1 MSKVLRTA
9 AVIVG
14 AVALVATGVG
24 AVAVAGTAI
33 AATAASVAS
42 IATLAS
48 TALTLG
54 VALTA
59 KKPGAQAT
67 GSQTTFSADPD
78 AGIPW
83 VIGRTGTAGNIT
95 FRVGFDTGDKGDNDR
110 QSFVSTLSLGPIA
123 AIESFQADRA
133 TVSFIGGGAA
143 IGTYA
148 GFMWQRSQ
156 LGMLPEASALGFGA
170 GAGSPPGWTAQHK
183 LSGKAAAS
191 WTLRFDTKAK
201 LYQNGVPAPMWI
213 VRGALCYD
221 PTKDST
227 YPGGSGSHR
236 MADPAETAAYDA
248 AMDSWEYTENPYL
261 VGLRFAHGVWQRDRS
276 TAGSKYQRVMGMGA
290 NWAAIDVGA
299 FVEGRNI
306 AQANGW
312 KVGGV
317 IYSGDGKWDSLK
329 KILQAGMGEP
339 LALGARISC
348 LVNSPKVSLA
358 TITIDDVV
366 GAASVSA
373 TQPRRDR
380 INTITPRYRLEEN
393 NWQLL
398 PGSPISVAEHVAEDR
413 GKRSKVQDYPFIQQT
428 SQVGTA
434 VRYDIEN
441 AREFGP
447 IVLPLKLF
455 WMGYKP
461 GDCVTAELPEL
472 GLVAQP
478 ILLLNRELDPSGG
491 ITTMTARS
499 ETAAKHAFA
508 LGQTATPPPTPG
520 VTGATLVPVPAQEAW
535 RITATGLVSDNVVVP
550 ALVVE
555 GVVDIGTAE
564 AIVFEYRPYVDGQG
578 ADAAW
583 ASVGTFSP
591 DTVRQDIVSVRG
603 GTSYEVAISYL
614 RRGVLSA
621 RRVIGPVIT
630 GGVALDYDAVTGP
643 TRPDNNATNSADPNS
658 PFGPGTVREAIAT
671 LGEFVPLKADTE
683 ALKDAQ
689 ALLDAAVEDLHDRAD
704 VATDALAAL
713 DVDIADSDA
722 ARRQLER
729 DAGRVS
735 DTLLQLL
742 LGANDTRAMLRDAGI
757 YVDPNDAK
765 VRIYSVDQLGARTNL
780 VEQTFDAQRAL
791 IASKASSN
799 EVDEKILRAVLNPE
813 QVAQLEPLIARIAAV
828 EIIQDGLRA
837 DISLKADL
845 IELTKTV
852 ARVTTAEQK
861 ISAAEGLIETRVERT
876 VFDGAIAN
884 ISQAIQRIEVD
895 SDRSAIIVELR
906 QARADNVEAGAGL
919 LSSVVAAN
927 EANNRLITA
936 IGGARQELY
945 TKITGVGADLEVESR
960 ARTLLEAE
968 VGSLDARSVQDRL
981 TLVRAN
987 EALAQD
993 IDALGTQ
1000 NETQEANITTLQRSS
1015 LTLAGGVAG
1024 IETSIRQQARGAG
1037 LSDAALLADVLGGD
1051 EATRRLNNSL
1061 AEIQTQLTTTLV
1073 AGFAAS
1079 AVARETLR
1087 ARIDQADA
1095 RFAQEVS
1102 TTADRFKAVTQAL
1115 TVLDAAFADPTN
1127 GLAATAAQIARLE
1140 RTTAEQNTA
1149 TVELITGLRAIV
1161 NDPASGLLKTSADL
1175 TALTTAVADQNRAAI
1190 SRLEGLEATVND
1202 GASGLAAT
1210 VAKLNRQIELSAERD
1225 NARAIE
1231 ISQLAVELHDPA
1243 TGLPAVRATA
1253 TADRQA
1259 SVTRDNANA
1268 RSVEQVTARLDG
1280 VGEVGIEQA
1289 IGATV
1294 NRLGLIEAQAS
1305 LVFDVN
1311 GNLFGWKIIGGAE
1324 GPASFNLINTDFRM
1338 GTGRVIFNNGTFMKV
1353 QGVGFGVA
1361 RDLLDWFGP
1370 TMALDQ
1376 CSRANAI
1383 SYEATDGDKYTG
1395 GSFSAGTLKNASA
1408 SSGLGTAEVAEIGPF
1423 GSNGKPVKYVV
1434 SWSYRTQSTRTF
1446 AATPE
1451 GLRQY
1456 RDTAASYNATDDYG
1470 VLQVEHPASTITLT
1484 RAFSGGAFAQ
1494 IDQRSFTTETQTFVG
1509 SPPSPGDGP
1518 GRADFTTTIG
1528 GGFTVNDPNQIA
1540 NDRTVRLALARGFTS
1555 AGDAVSQ
1562 RLTIVAIE
1570 E

>member
-1 MSKVLRTA
+1 MLGVVVQIDGFDPATAQPVTLRAASHDDPTVCHADGGEPWWPALIKLPTLRYDLFDGAFGGEITA
-9 AVIVG
+9 PSSSLTIAAEPWPNFGRYALADARLRLWTGDVG
-14 AVALVATGVG
+14 A
-24 AVAVAGTAI
+24 
-33 AATAASVAS
+33 
-42 IATLAS
+42 
-48 TALTLG
+48 
-54 VALTA
+54 
-59 KKPGAQAT
+59 
-67 GSQTTFSADPD
+67 
-78 AGIPW
+78 PW
-83 VIGRTGTAGNIT
+83 
-95 FRVGFDTGDKGDNDR
+95 
-110 QSFVSTLSLGPIA
+110 
-123 AIESFQADRA
+123 
-133 TVSFIGGGAA
+133 
-143 IGTYA
+143 
-148 GFMWQRSQ
+148 
-156 LGMLPEASALGFGA
+156 
-170 GAGSPPGWTAQHK
+170 
-183 LSGKAAAS
+183 AS
-191 WTLRFDTKAK
+191 WTLRFDGRVSEQPELADGTASINFAVDDRW
-201 LYQNGVPAPMWI
+201 LDRALLATYAGTS
-213 VRGALCYD
+213 GAE
-221 PTKDST
+221 
-227 YPGGSGSHR
+227 G
-236 MADPAETAAYDA
+236 
-248 AMDSWEYTENPYL
+248 TE
-261 VGLRFAHGVWQRDRS
+261 A
-276 TAGSKYQRVMGMGA
+276 
-290 NWAAIDVGA
+290 
-299 FVEGRNI
+299 
-306 AQANGW
+306 
-312 KVGGV
+312 
-317 IYSGDGKWDSLK
+317 LK
-329 KILQAGMGEP
+329 GQPKP
-339 LALGARISC
+339 LALGAPRYAAGTLIDNIDTVFQLSAYGRMRGFEAALERLARFGGSVGDFASYAA
-348 LVNSPKVSLA
+348 LVAADVPAGRWATAKAAGMVRLGAPPTGQVSFLIGGDDGGPDGWARLPGAIIRRLALLSGGAGKIDDASLNALDAARPYNQSIYVDQQTTARQLIQQIAASVNAVAGMSWTGQLFVVPVGIGAPGLTLAADGSALPAVASVKQVGIASPFQKLAIGAARAWTVHALSDIAFTATLIDLGTYVEGTTYREGNIVSLA
-358 TITIDDVV
+358 DGSRWLFINATASAGHAPPGGIDGDEYWANLSAPI
-366 GAASVSA
+366 AASSW
-373 TQPRRDR
+373 D
-380 INTITPRYRLEEN
+380 
-393 NWQLL
+393 
-398 PGSPISVAEHVAEDR
+398 
-413 GKRSKVQDYPFIQQT
+413 
-428 SQVGTA
+428 
-434 VRYDIEN
+434 DI
-441 AREFGP
+441 
-447 IVLPLKLF
+447 
-455 WMGYKP
+455 
-461 GDCVTAELPEL
+461 
-472 GLVAQP
+472 
-478 ILLLNRELDPSGG
+478 
-491 ITTMTARS
+491 
-499 ETAAKHAFA
+499 
-508 LGQTATPPPTPG
+508 
-520 VTGATLVPVPAQEAW
+520 
-535 RITATGLVSDNVVVP
+535 
-550 ALVVE
+550 
-555 GVVDIGTAE
+555 
-564 AIVFEYRPYVDGQG
+564 
-578 ADAAW
+578 
-583 ASVGTFSP
+583 
-591 DTVRQDIVSVRG
+591 
-603 GTSYEVAISYL
+603 
-614 RRGVLSA
+614 
-621 RRVIGPVIT
+621 
-630 GGVALDYDAVTGP
+630 
-643 TRPDNNATNSADPNS
+643 ADPN
-658 PFGPGTVREAIAT
+658 GTKPANNADVTGDNTAKDTNAVGGKPAAELLAT
-671 LGEFVPLKADTE
+671 IDKVVPLEANTQ

-689 ALLDAAVEDLHDRAD
+689 TLLDAAVKNLHGRAD
-704 VATDALAAL
+704 VATDALTAL
-713 DVDIADSDA
+713 DVDIADADA

-729 DAGRVS
+729 DAGRLS
-735 DTLLQLL
+735 DTVLQLL
-742 LGANDTRAMLRDAGI
+742 LMANRTQETFRDAGFV
-757 YVDPNDAK
+757 VDQASGEI
-765 VRIYSVDQLGARTNL
+765 RIYAVDQLAGRQNL
-780 VEQTFDAQRAL
+780 TEVTLDAQRAL
-791 IASKASSN
+791 INSKASSN

-837 DISLKADL
+837 DITLKADL
-845 IELTKTV
+845 VELTKAL
-852 ARVTTAEQK
+852 ARITDAELN
-861 ISAAEGLIETRVERT
+861 ISAAEGLIRGKVEQT
-876 VFDGAIAN
+876 AFDNVLIRLG
-884 ISQAIQRIEVD
+884 
-895 SDRSAIIVELR
+895 SAEFALQSYGDLSRFAVELR
-906 QARADNVEAGAGL
+906 QARADNVETGAGL
-919 LSSVVAAN
+919 LSSVLAAN
-927 EANNRLITA
+927 DANDRLITA

-945 TKITGVGADLEVESR
+945 TKITGVGADLAVESR

-987 EALAQD
+987 EVLAQD

-1000 NETQEANITTLQRSS
+1000 NETQEAKIATLQRSS

-1037 LSDAALLADVLGGD
+1037 LSDAALLADVVGGD

-1095 RFAQEVS
+1095 RFAQEVG

-1161 NDPASGLLKTSADL
+1161 NDPASGLPKTRADL
-1175 TALTTAVADQNRAAI
+1175 TALTTAVADQNRVAI

-1202 GASGLAAT
+1202 GATGLAAT
-1210 VAKLNRQIELSAERD
+1210 VAKLNQQIELSAERD

-1289 IGATV
+1289 FSATV

-1470 VLQVEHPASTITLT
+1470 VLQVEHPASTIKLT